1 MGTITWHRDE
11 PLALVFKPVGDPIG
25 GATAQVLVIRST
37 LAATYGITL
46 T

>member
-1 MGTITWHRDE
+1 MGTISWLSEE
-11 PLALVFKPVGDPIG
+11 PLALVFKAVGDPLG